1 LSQLTFVVF
10 SDRPSFGLDLAAA
23 LRATGHAEV
32 AAVVSEADELV
43 HAVREHRPE
52 GVFADLG
59 LDPDGVLDLLD
70 ELPAPRPLLLVAG
83 PQEDSALILR
93 AMRLGA
99 KEFFPPEPEER
110 AVRAAV
116 ERVVLE
122 FGSASVAKSL
132 APVIAVM
139 GAKGGVGATFTACQ
153 LAATLQSQ
161 GGRTALVDLNLPL
174 GDVALYCDVQ
184 PTYSLANVVEA
195 TERLDATSLRTILQ
209 PHRSGVQILAAPS
222 QVEEAELVKAPHVER
237 VLQLLRAEFDWV
249 VLDVS
254 RSWNE
259 SSIRALDLADQIL
272 LVVLL
277 DVPTLS
283 HARQHL
289 ALLKRLG
296 HQGPKIR
303 LVANR
308 FSKDDSVSNR
318 DFEQFLG
325 KLPDAR
331 LPNDYRTALLSV
343 NQGKLVGEVA
353 ARSAIHS
360 AFIRLAQD
368 TQGWCGLA
376 QSNEP
381 DSAGLKDKLRSL
393 FGKGNH
399 GAHQ

>member
-1 LSQLTFVVF
+1 MAQLTFVVF
-10 SDRPSFGLDLAAA
+10 SDRPGFAHDLAAT
-23 LRATGHAEV
+23 LRATGHVEV
-32 AAVVSEADELV
+32 AAVVTEPEELMDT
-43 HAVREHRPE
+43 VRAHRPE

-70 ELPAPRPLLLVAG
+70 ELPAPRPVLLVAG
-83 PQEDSALILR
+83 PQEDSSLILR

-99 KEFFPPEPEER
+99 KEYFPPELEEG
-110 AVRAAV
+110 ALRAAV
-116 ERVVLE
+116 DRLVLE
-122 FGSASVAKSL
+122 LGSSSASKPL

-153 LAATLQSQ
+153 LAATLQAS

-174 GDVALYCDVQ
+174 GDVALYFDVQ
-184 PTYSLANVVEA
+184 PTYSLANVAQA

-209 PHRSGVQILAAPS
+209 SHRSGVQILAAPS
-222 QVEEAELVKAPHVER
+222 QVEEAELVKATHVER
-237 VLQLLRAEFDWV
+237 VLQLLRFEFDWV

-259 SSIRALDLADQIL
+259 SSIRGLDLADQIL

-296 HQGPKIR
+296 HQGSKIR
-303 LVANR
+303 IVANR
-308 FSKDDSVSNR
+308 FSRDDSVSNR

-325 KLPDAR
+325 KVPDVR
-331 LPNDYRTALLSV
+331 LPNDYRTALVSV

-360 AFIRLAQD
+360 AFLRLAKD
-368 TQGWCGLA
+368 TRGWCGLA

-381 DSAGLKDKLRSL
+381 DSAGLTDRLRSL